1 MKRILLSMATMAL
14 TLLVSSGV
22 VLADFVEG
30 PDAAEPTAPKPVYSV
45 TPLGTLGG
53 GQSIA
58 RDINDDG

>member
-1 MKRILLSMATMAL
+1 MKRILLLMATMAL

-22 VLADFVEG
+22 VLADFVAG
-30 PDAAEPTAPKPVYSV
+30 PDAAEPTAPKPAYAV